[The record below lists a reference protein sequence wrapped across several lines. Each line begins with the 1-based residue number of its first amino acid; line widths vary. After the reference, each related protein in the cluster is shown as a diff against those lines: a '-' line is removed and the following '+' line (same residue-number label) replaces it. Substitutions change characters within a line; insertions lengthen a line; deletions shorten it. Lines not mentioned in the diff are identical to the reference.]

1 MKTELRQLSLLFIL
15 CILASGKTDLITD
28 GKEVYELLQQIPAQ
42 ECGYSNSAHG
52 LSYEQFQAWLIEKND
67 YAHGLHMADWMVPS
81 SEYWFLVDGVYVG
94 NIRLRHNLTPALR
107 SSSGHIGYA
116 IAPAYRKKGYAKL
129 MLQAVLQEARKL
141 SLNEVM
147 LSADK
152 DNIASR
158 KTIEACGGQL
168 EKESDHN
175 VIYWI
180 KL

>member
-1 MKTELRQLSLLFIL
+1 MKTELRQLS
-15 CILASGKTDLITD
+15 ITD
-28 GKEVYELLQQIPAQ
+28 GREVYELLQQIPAQ
-42 ECGYSNSAHG
+42 ERGYSNSAHG
-52 LSYEQFQAWLIEKND
+52 LSYEQFQAWLIEMND
-67 YAHGLHMADWMVPS
+67 YAHGLHMPDWMVPS
-81 SEYWFLVDGVYVG
+81 SEYWFLVDGSYVG

-107 SSSGHIGYA
+107 KSGGHIGYA
-116 IAPAYRKKGYAKL
+116 IAPAYRNKGYAKL

-141 SLNEVM
+141 SLHEVM
-147 LSADK
+147 LSADS

-168 EKESDHN
+168 EKESDHK